1 MRNSPL
7 KALLFA
13 LPFLAILIYGF
24 SRLQPGTS
32 RSFNSDANSDAEG
45 GSSNEKPLLIYCAAG
60 IKPPVEQITSNF
72 TEELGEVIQL
82 QYGGSGTLLGNL
94 KIAQKGDLFLAA
106 DDSYLYQAREAGL
119 VKEILPLAKMKPVL
133 AFGQGNP
140 KNIQSLQDLLRDDL
154 NIGLATPDAAAVG
167 KLTRKLLTESGI
179 WNQVEPKVKVFEP
192 TVNGIANALKIGSI
206 DVGIIWDAVANQ
218 YDGLEVLSV
227 PELESGEQLVSIG
240 VLTSCK
246 RPTEA
251 LKLARYLAA
260 RDRGG
265 LVFEAM
271 GYPPVNGDIWA
282 ERPKVTF
289 FSGGVNRMAIQDTL
303 KEFQDREGVSIT
315 TVYNGCGILVA
326 QMKAGEKPDAYFA
339 CDVSFMDSVTDMF
352 MDSIDLSKTDIVIIV
367 PEGNPKS
374 IQNLQD
380 LARPGLKLGLAHY
393 EQSALGALTQRL
405 LVKAGLAE
413 EVNKNVRVQTPTAD
427 LLVNQMRAGSL
438 DAAIVYTANTSQVRD
453 YIDLITID
461 HPAANAIQPY
471 AVSRE
476 SEQPYL
482 MNRLLDRLRES
493 KSQDQ
498 FQKVGFEW
506 LDKKDI

>member
-7 KALLFA
+7 KAFLFA

-24 SRLQPGTS
+24 SQLQPGTS
-32 RSFNSDANSDAEG
+32 RSSNSGATSGLKGA
-45 GSSNEKPLLIYCAAG
+45 SSTEKPLLIYCAAG
-60 IKPPVEQITSNF
+60 IKPPVEKITVNF
-72 TEELGEVIQL
+72 LEEVGGKTQL

-119 VKEILPLAKMKPVL
+119 IKEILPLAKMKPVL

-154 NIGLATPDAAAVG
+154 NVGLATPDAAAVG
-167 KLTRKLLTESGI
+167 KLTRKLLTDAGI
-179 WNQVEPKVKVFEP
+179 WNELEPKVKVFEP

-240 VLTSCK
+240 VLTSCN
-246 RPTEA
+246 RPAEA
-251 LKLARYLAA
+251 LQLARYLAA

-265 LVFEAM
+265 LVFKAM
-271 GYPPVNGDIWA
+271 GYPPVNGDVWT

-367 PEGNPKS
+367 PKGNPKS

-405 LVKAGLAE
+405 LVKAGLAN

-438 DAAIVYTANTSQVRD
+438 DAAVVYTANTSQVRD
-453 YIDLITID
+453 YIDLIPID

-476 SEQPYL
+476 SKQPYL

-506 LDKKDI
+506 LDKKEI